1 MVLGKDYDRF
11 HVGRGGEGNIHREGR
26 EAVEGL
32 NGDGHGGV
40 DGNGSGGVDGK
51 VDGHGHGH
59 GHGGKGEGVKE
70 KAKEM
75 VGLGKK

>member
-11 HVGRGGEGNIHREGR
+11 HVGRGGEGNIHREG
-26 EAVEGL
+26 L
-32 NGDGHGGV
+32 DGGSGV
-40 DGNGSGGVDGK
+40 DGGK
-51 VDGHGHGH
+51 GHGVDGHG
-59 GHGGKGEGVKE
+59 KEGVKE